1 MNKHHIS
8 GKMDQATGKVKE
20 KMGTALNNQRLA
32 NSGVADQIKGAAKE
46 VWGNVKDATKDDARK
61 HEQSNETRRR
71 VTEKTQEMKNR
82 ANQKIHEFRK
92 SA

>member
-46 VWGNVKDATKDDARK
+46 VWGNVKDATKDEARRQATEAR
-61 HEQSNETRRR
+61 HRT
-71 VTEKTQEMKNR
+71 TEKTQEMKNK
-82 ANQKIHEFRK
+82 ANQKVHEFRK